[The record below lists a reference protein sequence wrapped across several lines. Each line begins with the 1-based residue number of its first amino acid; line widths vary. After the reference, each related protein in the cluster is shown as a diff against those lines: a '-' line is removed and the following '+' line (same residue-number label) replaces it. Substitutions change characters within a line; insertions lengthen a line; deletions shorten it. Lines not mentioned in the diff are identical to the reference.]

1 MKYIFRILLTLV
13 LVLGLQGWLAPEVGA
28 QSMTMTLDGEVVLQ
42 PQDMDATAYYPEK
55 DQNDNL
61 CALLKVTVTNKLKN
75 PLVLETGGLAVQQRM
90 ERENGEIWFWVPYQV
105 KNLHFSC
112 SEYKAM
118 SPIPVRLE
126 KGKVYRLT
134 LRTDAQVETVMNAAV
149 NFAFMKL
156 QIEPADAANA
166 FVSIGKTQEY
176 EVEANYAEGNL
187 FTSSLPLDYGT
198 YYYKVEHEYFATV
211 EGQIELTAAAPKQVV
226 TLQPAY
232 GVLKIT
238 SEPAGA
244 VLAIDGKRVGTTP
257 WTSAK
262 LPAGTVQVRLQA
274 QNHAL
279 LEETLQVLGDGS
291 EQSHHLKMMPQ
302 FGTVTCRS
310 EMADAEIW
318 VDQEYKGVGSWT
330 GTLSSQAAHLL
341 EARKAGH
348 KAQSIS
354 FSVASG
360 ETKTEVVKA
369 PVPMYGTLVLSTT
382 PADVR
387 VSIDGET
394 MGETPLEQRLL
405 VGKHTVVLK
414 KEGYEDLSFEV
425 TLAHNQRLDE
435 KRTLAKHQLASKQ
448 AGPGASLAAD
458 FGIEMV
464 FVEGGTFQM
473 GATSEQGSDAYGDEK
488 PVHSVTLSDFYIG
501 KYEVTQAQWK
511 AVMGKNPSHFT
522 GKDNRPVENV
532 SWEDMHKFI
541 KKLNQLTG
549 KRYRLP
555 TEAEWEYAARG
566 GKKSQGYKYAGGN
579 SIDKVAW
586 YRDNSGD
593 KTHPVGKKQPN
604 ELGLYDM
611 SGNVYEWCQDWYGDY
626 SSSAQTNPTGPSR
639 GSDRVLRGGGLYSF
653 AGFCRVAHRDPDNP
667 SDGSLSSGFRLVL
680 EVSSSQENPEV
691 DPLETEVSSSQEN
704 PEVGPLETLEQSM
717 VFVEGGTFQMGA
729 TSEQGSDAHG
739 DEKPVHSVTLSDFY
753 IGKYEV
759 TQAQWKAVMGSNP
772 SHFTGYD
779 NRPVEEVSWKD
790 VQKFIKKLNQLTGK
804 RYRLPTE
811 AEWEYAAQGG
821 KKSQGYKYAGSNTI
835 DEVAWY
841 CINSSDQTD
850 LVGQKQPN
858 ELGLYDMS
866 GNVSE
871 WCQDWYNRRYD
882 SYAQTNPTGPSR
894 GSDRVLRGGNWNFIA
909 RGCRVTG
916 RHCSDPSSRDTYIG
930 FRLVEGEL
938 PPQEN
943 PEGDPLEALAESMV
957 IVEGGTFQ
965 MGATSEQGWD
975 PYDDEKPVHSV
986 TLSDFY
992 IGKYEVT
999 QAQWKAVMGEN
1010 SSGFR
1015 GDYNLPVEDVSW
1027 EDVQKFIK
1035 KLNRLTGKRYR
1046 LPTEAEW
1053 EYAARGGKKS
1063 QGYKYAGSNTIEE
1076 VAWYEDNSGDKTH
1089 PVGKKQPNEL
1099 GLYDMSG
1106 NVDEWCQD
1114 RYGSYDSSAQT
1125 NPTGPSRGSQR
1136 VCRGGSCSTGAS
1148 LCRVTDRDGTYPSLG
1163 FGVGFRLVLL
1173 P

>member
-1 MKYIFRILLTLV
+1 MKYPFRMWVCLV
-13 LVLGLQGWLAPEVGA
+13 VMLGLQVGFFSDVVA

-75 PLVLETGGLAVQQRM
+75 PLVLETGGLAVQRRM

-105 KNLHFSC
+105 RNLHFSC

-134 LRTDAQVETVMNAAV
+134 LRTDAPVKSFMDVVENFNFLKIQVLPEEAV
-149 NFAFMKL
+149 G
-156 QIEPADAANA
+156 A
-166 FVSIGKTQEY
+166 FVSVGRTQNY
-176 EVEANYAEGNL
+176 EVEAKYTEEGGL
-187 FTSSLPLDYGT
+187 YTSSLPLDYGE
-198 YYYKVEHEYFATV
+198 YFYKIEHEHYETL
-211 EGQIELTAAAPKQVV
+211 EGRVQLTATTPKQTV
-226 TLQPAY
+226 TLRPAY
-232 GVLKIT
+232 GILKIT
-238 SEPAGA
+238 SEPTGA
-244 VLAIDGKRVGTTP
+244 VVAIDGKRVGTTP

-262 LPAGTVQVRLQA
+262 LAKGTLQMRLQSPQYALYEETVQVLG
-274 QNHAL
+274 NG
-279 LEETLQVLGDGS
+279 QV
-291 EQSHHLKMMPQ
+291 QSHHCKLVPQ
-302 FGTVTCRS
+302 FGTITCRS

-330 GTLSSQAAHLL
+330 GTLSSQAPHVL
-341 EARKAGH
+341 EARKSGH
-348 KAQSIS
+348 QSQSIS
-354 FSVASG
+354 FTVANG
-360 ETKTEVVKA
+360 EKKTEVVGA

-639 GSDRVLRGGGLYSF
+639 GSHRVLRGGSWFNSL
-653 AGFCRVAHRDPDNP
+653 ARFCWVAHR
-667 SDGSLSSGFRLVL
+667 SL
-680 EVSSSQENPEV
+680 
-691 DPLETEVSSSQEN
+691 
-704 PEVGPLETLEQSM
+704 
-717 VFVEGGTFQMGA
+717 
-729 TSEQGSDAHG
+729 
-739 DEKPVHSVTLSDFY
+739 
-753 IGKYEV
+753 
-759 TQAQWKAVMGSNP
+759 
-772 SHFTGYD
+772 
-779 NRPVEEVSWKD
+779 NRP
-790 VQKFIKKLNQLTGK
+790 
-804 RYRLPTE
+804 
-811 AEWEYAAQGG
+811 
-821 KKSQGYKYAGSNTI
+821 SNR
-835 DEVAWY
+835 
-841 CINSSDQTD
+841 N
-850 LVGQKQPN
+850 N
-858 ELGLYDMS
+858 
-866 GNVSE
+866 N
-871 WCQDWYNRRYD
+871 N
-882 SYAQTNPTGPSR
+882 
-894 GSDRVLRGGNWNFIA
+894 
-909 RGCRVTG
+909 
-916 RHCSDPSSRDTYIG
+916 
-930 FRLVEGEL
+930 
-938 PPQEN
+938 
-943 PEGDPLEALAESMV
+943 
-957 IVEGGTFQ
+957 
-965 MGATSEQGWD
+965 
-975 PYDDEKPVHSV
+975 
-986 TLSDFY
+986 
-992 IGKYEVT
+992 
-999 QAQWKAVMGEN
+999 
-1010 SSGFR
+1010 
-1015 GDYNLPVEDVSW
+1015 
-1027 EDVQKFIK
+1027 
-1035 KLNRLTGKRYR
+1035 
-1046 LPTEAEW
+1046 
-1053 EYAARGGKKS
+1053 
-1063 QGYKYAGSNTIEE
+1063 
-1076 VAWYEDNSGDKTH
+1076 
-1089 PVGKKQPNEL
+1089 
-1099 GLYDMSG
+1099 
-1106 NVDEWCQD
+1106 
-1114 RYGSYDSSAQT
+1114 
-1125 NPTGPSRGSQR
+1125 
-1136 VCRGGSCSTGAS
+1136 
-1148 LCRVTDRDGTYPSLG
+1148 
-1163 FGVGFRLVLL
+1163 GFRLVLL